1 MACWLRKTMEQL
13 QEKIRY
19 HQLYD
24 IYGALLTDKQRSYFS
39 YYYFDDYSLSEIAK
53 IMNVSRNAVFEQIK
67 TVVGILDYYEDKLNV
82 MKRRE
87 RRQHYFKQ
95 ARSGMTK
102 KQLAEMIDE
111 LEKIEG
117 YNGI

>member
-1 MACWLRKTMEQL
+1 MDQL
-13 QEKIRY
+13 QEKIRH

-24 IYGALLTDKQRSYFS
+24 IYGSLLTDKQKAYFS

-53 IMNVSRNAVFEQIK
+53 IMDVSRNAVFEQIK
-67 TVVGILDYYEDKLNV
+67 NVVGILDYYEDKLNV
-82 MKRRE
+82 LKRRKM
-87 RRQHYFKQ
+87 RQYYFKQ
-95 ARSGMTK
+95 THETMTK
-102 KQLAEMIDE
+102 KQLLELIDE

>member
-1 MACWLRKTMEQL
+1 MEQL

-24 IYGALLTDKQRSYFS
+24 IYGALLTDKQRAYFS

-53 IMNVSRNAVFEQIK
+53 IMDVSRNAVHEQLK
-67 TVVGILDYYEDKLNV
+67 TVTGFLDYYEEKLHIL
-82 MKRRE
+82 KRRDK
-87 RRQHYFKQ
+87 RQQ
-95 ARSGMTK
+95 LLRSASGQLTK
-102 KQLAEMIDE
+102 NQLVELLGE

>member
-1 MACWLRKTMEQL
+1 MEQL

-24 IYGALLTDKQRSYFS
+24 IYGGLLTDKQKSYFS
-39 YYYFDDYSLSEIAK
+39 YYYFDDYSLSEISK

-67 TVVGILDYYEDKLNV
+67 TVIGILDYYEEKLNV
-82 MKRRE
+82 LKRRE
-87 RRQHYFKQ
+87 RRQYHFKQ
-95 ARSGMTK
+95 NRGSMTK
-102 KQLAEMIDE
+102 KQLAELIDE